1 MSCQRR
7 AVTFCS
13 LALLSTLL
21 FAGGCAKQPPNQST
35 LSGKRLI
42 VDMTF
47 QSAVDPHLHYFFL
60 INKVGDLGERGAT
73 GPVPILTPP
82 YGNGI
87 ASGSGGTQG
96 YTDYVE
102 FD

>member
-47 QSAVDPHLHYFFL
+47 ATAVDPNQHYFFI
-60 INKVGDLGERGAT
+60 INASNDQNAS
-73 GPVPILTPP
+73 GPVPVLTSPF
-82 YGNGI
+82 GNGF
-87 ASGSGGTQG
+87 ATGSGGTQG
-96 YTDYVE
+96 FTDFVE
-102 FD
+102 FDNQS